1 LSTSPTHLAR
11 YVGDNIRDESC
22 AEYRFR
28 RRGKYRDKDATI
40 RPPYRDI
47 RYDTIYRAITIF
59 NTVHS
64 RKNEMES
71 DILSDNYTEQIN
83 IINSVMF
90 LKPSKIT
97 GDLQLIIF
105 SCVND
110 STKIN

>member
-1 LSTSPTHLAR
+1 
-11 YVGDNIRDESC
+11 
-22 AEYRFR
+22 
-28 RRGKYRDKDATI
+28 
-40 RPPYRDI
+40 
-47 RYDTIYRAITIF
+47 
-59 NTVHS
+59 
-64 RKNEMES
+64 MES